1 MMFPFMLNDDV
12 TLDDLVYRPGKKGKT
27 VSFEDLFNFDL
38 PPKGEE
44 MVPKA
49 DVVAE
54 IEKYFAGVLSDIV
67 DKIDPKD
74 TDAAVIAINK
84 AVDAGKHKEELVKRV
99 KSLKGMIPVPVGKG
113 D

>member
-12 TLDDLVYRPGKKGKT
+12 TLDDLVYRSGKKGKT

-44 MVPKA
+44 MVSKA

-67 DKIDPKD
+67 DGIDPKD
-74 TDAAVIAINK
+74 TEAATVLINK
-84 AVDAGKHKEELVKRV
+84 AIDSRKHSAELVERV
-99 KSLKGMIPVPVGKG
+99 KKLKGMVPVPVGKG

>member
-1 MMFPFMLNDDV
+1 MMFPFMFNDDV
-12 TLDDLVYRPGKKGKT
+12 TLDDLVYRPGKAGNA
-27 VSFEDLFNFDL
+27 VSLEDLFGFGL

-44 MVPKA
+44 MVSKA

-84 AVDAGKHKEELVKRV
+84 AVDAGEHKEALVERIKGM
-99 KSLKGMIPVPVGKG
+99 KGMIPVPVGKG
-113 D
+113 A

>member
-1 MMFPFMLNDDV
+1 MILPFMFDDGV
-12 TLDDLVYRPGKKGKT
+12 TLDDLVYRPGKTGKALN
-27 VSFEDLFNFDL
+27 FKDLFDFDI

-44 MVPKA
+44 MVSKS

-54 IEKYFAGVLSDIV
+54 IEKYFSEVLSDIV
-67 DKIDPKD
+67 DNIDTKE

-84 AVDAGKHKEELVKRV
+84 AVDAGKHKEEIVKRV

>member
-1 MMFPFMLNDDV
+1 MFPFMLNDDV
-12 TLDDLVYRPGKKGKT
+12 TLDDLVYRSSKKGKT

-44 MVPKA
+44 MVSKA

-99 KSLKGMIPVPVGKG
+99 KGMKGMIPVPVGKG
-113 D
+113 A